1 MANHIQRTNLVGRFP
16 PLLLIST
23 VLLVP
28 LPIHH
33 RRFKIDSRKIKQKAL
48 SLPLSMLDFAPLYSG
63 VIMGVSNTVANFTGI
78 LAPLTTGLL
87 LDAGKT
93 LEQWRAAFWISAAI
107 YVSGWVAFQV
117 GYNYNQY
124 RF

>member
-1 MANHIQRTNLVGRFP
+1 
-16 PLLLIST
+16 
-23 VLLVP
+23 
-28 LPIHH
+28 
-33 RRFKIDSRKIKQKAL
+33 
-48 SLPLSMLDFAPLYSG
+48 MLDFAPLYSG

-87 LDAGKT
+87 LDAGNT

-124 RF
+124 GFKENREIDPFSQLMVRKGHWI